1 MNITLDIELLAL
13 LDRRAIIINNLPRK
27 KKKRLKK
34 ELSTL
39 LIRLLYKESN
49 KIINSQES
57 YKVLIDDLCAVEEPI
72 SSIPRDHSAINHQ

>member
-13 LDRRAIIINNLPRK
+13 LDRRSLIINNLPRK

-49 KIINSQES
+49 KIF
-57 YKVLIDDLCAVEEPI
+57 DDILSVEEPI
-72 SSIPRDHSAINHQ
+72 SSIPRDHSAINH

>member
-1 MNITLDIELLAL
+1 MKIELDIELLAL
-13 LDRRAIIINNLPRK
+13 LDRRALIINNLPRK

-39 LIRLLYKESN
+39 LISLLNKESN

-57 YKVLIDDLCAVEEPI
+57 YKVLIDDLCAVEETI
-72 SSIPRDHSAINHQ
+72 SSIPRDHSVINH

>member
-1 MNITLDIELLAL
+1 MNITLDIELLSI
-13 LDRRAIIINNLPRK
+13 LDRRALIINNLPRK

-49 KIINSQES
+49 KIF
-57 YKVLIDDLCAVEEPI
+57 DDLSAVEEPI
-72 SSIPRDHSAINHQ
+72 SSIPRDHSVTNH